1 MYLTQIKIDFP
12 QSIVLKN
19 MNVTHKF
26 VESFFKHN
34 STNIKLKTYD
44 IKYLKSGT
52 VVLTI
57 QSIDKPIECLQK
69 NRPIKYASFIIKE
82 YTTLFNNIIKN
93 TNIIS
98 FELIANPVIT
108 KGKIKHQIIDQNEQ
122 KAWLSKQ
129 LSKKGFELLQINAE
143 NLIPYEV
150 LKKHMT
156 KTLKLNTVKYTGF
169 LKIQNE
175 TLAKEEIIKGLSRS
189 KPYGFGLLKIKN
201 YVTV

>member
-19 MNVTHKF
+19 MNITHKF

-52 VVLTI
+52 VVLTV
-57 QSIDKPIECLQK
+57 QSIDKPIEGLQK

-108 KGKIKHQIIDQNEQ
+108 KGKIKHQITDQNEQ
-122 KAWLSKQ
+122 KTWLSKQ
-129 LSKKGFELLQINAE
+129 LSKKGF
-143 NLIPYEV
+143 PYEL

-156 KTLKLNTVKYTGF
+156 ETLKLNTVKYTGF